1 MTDTVVLPAA
11 DAVTEGQVDPYL
23 DLEAEIKR
31 LRQEKNAVILAH
43 YYQDPEIQDIADFVG
58 DSLDLSRKAASTD
71 ADVIIFCGVRFMAE
85 VAKIL
90 NPSKLV
96 LLPDAE
102 AGCSLEDSCQPD
114 EFRAF
119 REKHP
124 DHVAISYINCSAD
137 VKALSD
143 IICTSSNAE
152 AIIHSIPKDQP
163 ILFAPDK
170 HLGAY
175 LARKCGREITLWPGT
190 CLVHDQFSE
199 RELVKL
205 KTRHA
210 DAMVA
215 AHPECPEAI
224 LKYADHVGSTKGI
237 LDYVINDPHD
247 TFIVATEQ
255 HIIHQMEKGAPG
267 KTFIA
272 APGADGTCNCANCP
286 FMEMN
291 TMEKLYL
298 ALLNE
303 APRVELPE
311 DLRKKAQ
318 EPLNKMMKLS
328 PPPVKQ
334 AQAAAE

>member
-1 MTDTVVLPAA
+1 MTDTVVLPTA
-11 DAVTEGQVDPYL
+11 DAVTGAQIDPYL
-23 DLEAEIKR
+23 DLEAEINR
-31 LRQEKNAVILAH
+31 LREEKDAVILAH
-43 YYQDPEIQDIADFVG
+43 YYQDPDIQDIADFVG

-71 ADVIIFCGVRFMAE
+71 ADVIVFCGVRFMAE

-102 AGCSLEDSCQPD
+102 AGCSLEDSCPPD

-124 DHVAISYINCSAD
+124 DHIAISYINCSAD

-152 AIIHSIPKDQP
+152 AIIRSLPEDQP
-163 ILFAPDK
+163 ILFAPDQ
-170 HLGAY
+170 HLGGW
-175 LARKCGREITLWPGT
+175 LAKKCDREITLWPGS
-190 CLVHDQFSE
+190 CIVHDQFSE

-215 AHPECPEAI
+215 AHPECPESI

-237 LDYVINDPHD
+237 LDFVTNDPHD

-255 HIIHQMEKGAPG
+255 HIFHQMEKSAPG

-272 APGADGTCNCANCP
+272 APGADGTCSCASCP
-286 FMEMN
+286 FMELN

-303 APRVELPE
+303 SPRVELPE
-311 DLRKKAQ
+311 ELRKKAQ
-318 EPLNKMMKLS
+318 APLNRMMELS
-328 PPPVKQ
+328 PPAQ